1 MTADGEGLLVDMS
14 NLNRVRTVQLSSFT
28 FDKFRQMCMLSGCD
42 YLQSVKGMGLKKAHN
57 AHKKH
62 ADAYKVIKS
71 NFVFFYMFLLCLVI
85 LFTNEMNVFSKKKE
99 F

>member
-57 AHKKH
+57 ALKKH
-62 ADAYKVIKS
+62 ADACKVIKS

>member
-1 MTADGEGLLVDMS
+1 MTADGEGLLVDIS

-42 YLQSVKGMGLKKAHN
+42 YLPSVKGMGLKKAHN
-57 AHKKH
+57 ALKKH

-71 NFVFFYMFLLCLVI
+71 IFIFYMFIICLII
-85 LFTNEMNVFSKKKE
+85 LFTNEGVLVYNRF
-99 F
+99 

>member
-1 MTADGEGLLVDMS
+1 MTAEGEGLLVDMS

-42 YLQSVKGMGLKKAHN
+42 YLPSVKGMGLKKAHN
-57 AHKKH
+57 ALKKH

-71 NFVFFYMFLLCLVI
+71 NFIFFYVYY
-85 LFTNEMNVFSKKKE
+85 LFSHFIYN
-99 F
+99 

>member
-14 NLNRVRTVQLSSFT
+14 NLNRVCTVQLSSFT

-57 AHKKH
+57 ALKKH

-71 NFVFFYMFLLCLVI
+71 NFAFFYMFLLCLVI